1 MAELAPSR
9 TVTFTVKAL
18 PRTERQRKTLQR
30 LMRLAPGVQRGLSRL
45 ATKRRRETPWTQR
58 GGRLFARRKQATKL
72 VVPAVGATFTLRL
85 TAQILPDVKSVER
98 YLTSK

>member
-9 TVTFTVKAL
+9 TVTFTIKAL

-30 LMRLAPGVQRGLSRL
+30 LMRLQPDVQRTLTRL
-45 ATKRRRETPWTQR
+45 ATVRRRETPWTQR
-58 GGRLFARRKQATKL
+58 GGRLFARRKTPTKV
-72 VVPAVGATFTLRL
+72 VVPSVGATFKLRL
-85 TAQILPDVKSVER
+85 TPQIIPDVKSVER